1 VKHGWRL
8 LSLKSSKEV
17 SVQQIPRELT
27 GRGSAS
33 SLASSSASWF
43 LAFWLASSSA
53 YADDKIEGETAAVI
67 SKPIK
72 C

>member
-1 VKHGWRL
+1 MKHGGRL

-27 GRGSAS
+27 GRGSA
-33 SLASSSASWF
+33 LASSSASWF

-67 SKPIK
+67 SKPIT